1 MGRFEEGLELRKE
14 VMGTEYVEQ
23 SFGEADDFTRPFQE
37 LVTEYAWGAVWARP
51 GLPRKV
57 RSLLTVALTA
67 ALNRPHELRLHL
79 QGALRN
85 GCTWEEIR
93 ETLLQV
99 AVYAGMPAA
108 LDAFRV
114 AREVL
119 TAEGTGPHGPEQ
131 AAVAGEEGRP

>member
-14 VMGTEYVEQ
+14 VMGAEYVDR

-119 TAEGTGPHGPEQ
+119 TAEGVGSHGPEQ

>member
-1 MGRFEEGLELRKE
+1 MGRFEEGLEVRKA
-14 VMGTEYVEQ
+14 VMGEDYVER
-23 SFGEADDFTRPFQE
+23 SFREADEFSRPFQE

-57 RSLLTVALTA
+57 RSLLTVAVTA

-79 QGALRN
+79 RGALRN
-85 GCTWEEIR
+85 GCTAEEIR

-108 LDAFRV
+108 LDAFRT
-114 AREVL
+114 AREL
-119 TAEGTGPHGPEQ
+119 LAEHRTQSGGAEPG
-131 AAVAGEEGRP
+131 

>member
-1 MGRFEEGLELRKE
+1 MGRFEEGLAVRKA
-14 VMGTEYVEQ
+14 VMGEEYVER
-23 SFGEADDFTRPFQE
+23 SFREADEFTRPFQE

-51 GLPRKV
+51 GLSRKV
-57 RSLLTVALTA
+57 RSLLTVAVTA
-67 ALNRPHELRLHL
+67 ASNRPHELRLHL

-85 GCTWEEIR
+85 GCTAEEIR

-108 LDAFRV
+108 LDAFRT

-119 TAEGTGPHGPEQ
+119 AEHRREAG
-131 AAVAGEEGRP
+131 AVDPA

>member
-1 MGRFEEGLELRKE
+1 MSRFEEGLQVRKA
-14 VMGTEYVEQ
+14 VMGEEYVER
-23 SFGEADDFTRPFQE
+23 SFQEADEFTRPFQE

-57 RSLLTVALTA
+57 RSLLTVAVTA

-79 QGALRN
+79 RGALRN
-85 GCTWEEIR
+85 GCTPEEIR

-99 AVYAGMPAA
+99 AVYAGMPAG

-119 TAEGTGPHGPEQ
+119 
-131 AAVAGEEGRP
+131 EEARGA

>member
-1 MGRFEEGLELRKE
+1 MGRFEEGLEVRKA
-14 VMGTEYVEQ
+14 VMGEEYVER
-23 SFGEADDFTRPFQE
+23 SFREADEFTRPFQE
-37 LVTEYAWGAVWARP
+37 LVTEYAWGAVWVRP

-57 RSLLTVALTA
+57 RSLLTVAVTA

-79 QGALRN
+79 RGALRN
-85 GCTWEEIR
+85 GCTAEEIR

-108 LDAFRV
+108 LDAFRT

-119 TAEGTGPHGPEQ
+119 AEHRTQSGGAEPG
-131 AAVAGEEGRP
+131 

>member
-1 MGRFEEGLELRKE
+1 MSRFQEGLQVRKA
-14 VMGTEYVEQ
+14 VMGEEYVER
-23 SFGEADDFTRPFQE
+23 SFQEADEFTRPFQE

-57 RSLLTVALTA
+57 RSLLTVAVTA

-79 QGALRN
+79 RGALRN
-85 GCTWEEIR
+85 GCTPEEIR

-99 AVYAGMPAA
+99 AVYAGMPAG

-119 TAEGTGPHGPEQ
+119 AEAHG
-131 AAVAGEEGRP
+131 A

>member
-1 MGRFEEGLELRKE
+1 MSQFDEGLRVRKA
-14 VMGTEYVEQ
+14 VMGEEYVEH
-23 SFGEADDFTRPFQE
+23 SFRQADEFTRPFQE

-57 RSLLTVALTA
+57 RSLLTVAMMA

-79 QGALRN
+79 RGALRN
-85 GCTWEEIR
+85 GCTAEEIR

-99 AVYAGMPAA
+99 GVYAGMPAA

-119 TAEGTGPHGPEQ
+119 AEPRGEADDPGPG
-131 AAVAGEEGRP
+131 GSR

>member
-1 MGRFEEGLELRKE
+1 MGRFDEGLEVRKA
-14 VMGTEYVEQ
+14 VMGSEYVER
-23 SFGEADDFTRPFQE
+23 SFQEADDFTRPFQE

-57 RSLLTVALTA
+57 RSLLTVALMA

-79 QGALRN
+79 HGALRN
-85 GCTWEEIR
+85 GCTPEEIR

-108 LDAFRV
+108 LDAFRT

-119 TAEGTGPHGPEQ
+119 AEPSGP
-131 AAVAGEEGRP
+131 

>member
-1 MGRFEEGLELRKE
+1 MGRFDEGLEVRKA
-14 VMGTEYVEQ
+14 VMGSEYVER
-23 SFGEADDFTRPFQE
+23 SFQEADDFTRPFQE

-57 RSLLTVALTA
+57 RSLLTVALMA

-79 QGALRN
+79 HGALRN
-85 GCTWEEIR
+85 GCTPEEIR

-108 LDAFRV
+108 LGAFRT

-119 TAEGTGPHGPEQ
+119 AEPSGP
-131 AAVAGEEGRP
+131 

>member
-1 MGRFEEGLELRKE
+1 MSRFDEGLEVRKA
-14 VMGTEYVEQ
+14 VMGEEYVER
-23 SFGEADDFTRPFQE
+23 SFREADDFTRPFQE

-57 RSLLTVALTA
+57 RSLLTVAVTA
-67 ALNRPHELRLHL
+67 ALNRPYELRLHL
-79 QGALRN
+79 RGALRN
-85 GCTWEEIR
+85 GCTPEEIR

-119 TAEGTGPHGPEQ
+119 TES
-131 AAVAGEEGRP
+131 AGS